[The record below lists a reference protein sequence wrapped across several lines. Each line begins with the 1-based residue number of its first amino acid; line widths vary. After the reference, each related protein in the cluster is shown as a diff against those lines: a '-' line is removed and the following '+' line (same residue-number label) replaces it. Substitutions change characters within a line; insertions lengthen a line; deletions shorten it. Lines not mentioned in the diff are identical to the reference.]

1 MVRLIG
7 FLRVIVVIAL
17 DYLAVVAV
25 FHNPAIAGGIA
36 AVIGIYSWFGGHIA
50 LLKEGAVPVNKL
62 PTLDRDRLERAKK
75 QLVDDVKSKD
85 GLDITAL
92 KLYLVPG
99 DGLHATA
106 YGNNSVSVSRGTLD
120 NADPVSLNGVL
131 AHEVSHI
138 LHLDPEFSRTV
149 FASVTLVVAS
159 LSVFSFATMLV
170 VFLVFVVLDCFKSWL
185 GLLAFRGTT
194 KLTSGLIGLLQK
206 AVVMIYQT
214 VLSLVNRSAE
224 YRCDEYA
231 ASLGYGIQL
240 AHFLEL
246 SAPESGHRLTLT
258 EALYR
263 SHPPTEKRV
272 CRLEEYSKRKMLTKH

>member
-25 FHNPAIAGGIA
+25 LHNPAIAGGIA

-50 LLKEGAVPVNKL
+50 LLKEGAVPVGKL
-62 PTLDRDRLERAKK
+62 PTFDRDRLERAKR
-75 QLVDDVKSKD
+75 QLIDDVKSKD

-99 DGLHATA
+99 DADFHATA

-194 KLTSGLIGLLQK
+194 KLTAGVIGLLQK

-240 AHFLEL
+240 AHFLAFA
-246 SAPESGHRLTLT
+246 APETSRRFTLT

-263 SHPPTEKRV
+263 SHPPTEKRI
-272 CRLEEYSKRKMLTKH
+272 CRLEEYTKKMSND

>member
-25 FHNPAIAGGIA
+25 FHNPAVAGGIA

-50 LLKEGAVPVNKL
+50 LLKEGAVPVGKL
-62 PTLDRDRLERAKK
+62 PTFDRDRLESAKR

-206 AVVMIYQT
+206 LVVMIYQT
-214 VLSLVNRSAE
+214 VLSLVNRSTE

-240 AHFLEL
+240 AHFLAFA
-246 SAPESGHRLTLT
+246 APETARSLTLT

-263 SHPPTEKRV
+263 SHPPTEKRIY
-272 CRLEEYSKRKMLTKH
+272 RLEEYVRKKMPAE

>member
-50 LLKEGAVPVNKL
+50 LLKEGAVPVGKL

-246 SAPESGHRLTLT
+246 SAPESGH
-258 EALYR
+258 
-263 SHPPTEKRV
+263 SF
-272 CRLEEYSKRKMLTKH
+272 